1 MSYARVWLK
10 SDSQTGLE
18 STRIKTSV
26 VADQS
31 LKTQS
36 ENPPATA
43 DPSYTFPPRIVEPT
57 MLTVLGNTRRTCD
70 GVNRRELLQ
79 IGGAGMLGM
88 SLPTLWAAES
98 AASPLAARAKSVL
111 FVFLYG
117 GPSQLETFD
126 MKPDAPSTIRGPFRP
141 IASRTPGLRICEHLP
156 RIAERSNQYCV
167 VRTVNHPQNDH
178 NGTHFI
184 QTGRPLPPANR
195 GADNVNAA
203 DNDWPAFGSVI
214 SHLDARAAHRAARP
228 FPSYVYLPRLLGH
241 FAGYDINGQYAGWLG
256 KAYNP
261 MATQIQK
268 RGAADN
274 PYFRDCTDEEL
285 DFRLSGLEPQP
296 GITLD
301 RLEQRQ
307 SLLAQLNAERRRLD
321 QHAAVH
327 SYTELQQRAVSM
339 LSSREIAE
347 AFDIRREKPELRDR
361 YGRNLFGQ
369 SLLMGRRMIEGG
381 ARFVTVAWDLAV
393 RGDVCGSWDMHS
405 CLERVMKDHLLPGL
419 DRGFSALLDDMQ
431 DRGLLDETLVFVAG
445 EMGRTPTF
453 QNRGTQDGR
462 DHWTYCFPCLFAG
475 AGVRGGIT
483 YGQSDKDAA
492 YPISHAVSPADLAA
506 TIYESLGISPEL
518 RIPDTEGR
526 PVPLVENGC
535 ALREIFG

>member
-1 MSYARVWLK
+1 
-10 SDSQTGLE
+10 
-18 STRIKTSV
+18 
-26 VADQS
+26 
-31 LKTQS
+31 
-36 ENPPATA
+36 
-43 DPSYTFPPRIVEPT
+43 
-57 MLTVLGNTRRTCD
+57 MLTVLGNPRRTCD
-70 GVNRRELLQ
+70 GLTRRELLQ

-88 SLPTLWAAES
+88 SLPQLLAAES
-98 AASPLAARAKSVL
+98 AASPLVAKAKSMI

-126 MKPDAPSTIRGPFRP
+126 MKPDAPTTIRGPFKP

-156 RIAERSNQYCV
+156 MLAERSDKYCV
-167 VRTVNHPQNDH
+167 VRTVNHPHNDH

-214 SHLDARAAHRAARP
+214 SYLNAQGARGTPPA

-261 MATQIQK
+261 MATRIQK
-268 RGAADN
+268 RDAADN
-274 PYFRDCTDEEL
+274 PYYRDCTDEEL
-285 DFRLSGLEPQP
+285 DFRLSGLDLLP

-301 RLEQRQ
+301 RLDQRRN
-307 SLLAQLNAERRRLD
+307 LLSQLADERRRFD
-321 QHAAVH
+321 ENAAARN
-327 SYTELQQRAVSM
+327 YTDLQQRVISL
-339 LSSREIAE
+339 LSSQKIAE
-347 AFDIRREKPELRDR
+347 AFDIRREKPQLREQ

-369 SLLMGRRMIEGG
+369 SLLMGRRMIEAG

-405 CLERVMKDHLLPGL
+405 CLERVMKGHLLPGL
-419 DRGFSALLDDMQ
+419 DHGLSALLDDLR

-445 EMGRTPTF
+445 EMGRTPKF
-453 QNRGTQDGR
+453 QNRGAQDGR

-475 AGVRGGIT
+475 AGARGGST
-483 YGQSDKDAA
+483 YGESDKDAA
-492 YPISHAVSPADLAA
+492 YPVSHPVSPADLAA
-506 TIYESLGISPEL
+506 TIYERLGISPDL
-518 RIPDTEGR
+518 RIPDAQGR
-526 PVPLVENGC
+526 PVPLVEDGH
-535 ALREIFG
+535 ALRGIFG